1 MDLTPSLL
9 DGYTALDL
17 TDLKGQLCGRLL
29 ADLGM
34 EVIKIEPPEGDPV
47 RTYGMS
53 RALEDGSSLSLTFA
67 HLNANKKSV
76 ILDLN
81 DQGCRSEF
89 LRLVEKTDVILE
101 SFSPRFLDS
110 LGLGYQTLAK
120 VNPRLVMASITGF
133 GQSGP
138 RATLAY
144 TDIVVYAMSGLQ
156 YIAGDASLPPC
167 KPPETQ
173 AYYFGSLFA
182 ALGVV
187 AGLYRRERT
196 GRGDHVDISMQE
208 ALATQESIVRMYGND
223 GEILRRDGSRHVH
236 VAPAEI
242 FPCKDGYI
250 FLYVSRRDWKDF
262 LEVWTDHPAELDG
275 HEWMDNGFRRAQA
288 ERFTDGV
295 AEFTSRFKKDELT
308 QFLQSRGINCL
319 PVNRPREF
327 IADEH
332 IQSRGFFVQVDDP
345 NRGTVN
351 YLSTPFIINGSR
363 PEIRPAPSLGEHQEK
378 QQVTG
383 DLIRDAAKNPA
394 SPQDQSSSQL
404 PLSGMRVLSFD
415 HVLAGPY
422 GMTLLAELGAEVIKV
437 ESRHGGLDPM
447 RYFGLTQDP
456 NLSPRFLEFNRNKLS
471 ITVNLKHPDGP
482 AIIRE
487 LARHCDA
494 VMDNF
499 SVRVMPS
506 RGLGYDD
513 LRQVKPDIIVLRM
526 PGLGCTGSKSHY
538 ATVGTNI
545 TAFTG
550 FTYLWNHPGQVD
562 PPVGSQCVYPD
573 FVSGV
578 LAAVLITSA
587 VLNRERSGRGAHIDL
602 SQAEATAYMIG
613 PSLMASI
620 ASEKE
625 AEPLGNSSP
634 AEAPQGCYPCQGND
648 RWCVISVET
657 EAQWRALAQRLGRP
671 DLLRDPRLS
680 SLASRRRYREE
691 LDSVIAQW
699 TQDKDPYEIMDL
711 LQRAGVPC
719 GVAQTGKDLLA
730 DSHLKERGFLV
741 EQDNPRLGHVIL
753 PGFPLKFANHALKP
767 DWKFPE
773 LGRDNAMVFGNLLG
787 YSSERIAQLLR
798 DRVLD

>member
-1 MDLTPSLL
+1 MDPTSSLL
-9 DGYTALDL
+9 DGYQALDL

-34 EVIKIEPPEGDPV
+34 EVIKIEPPEADPV

-76 ILDLN
+76 IIDLN
-81 DQGCRSEF
+81 DQVCRSEF

-101 SFSPRFLDS
+101 SFLPGFLDS
-110 LGLGYQTLAK
+110 IGLGYQTLAN

-133 GQSGP
+133 GQTGP
-138 RATLAY
+138 GASLAY
-144 TDIVVYAMSGLQ
+144 TDIVICAMSGLQ
-156 YIAGDASLPPC
+156 YIAGDPSLPPC

-208 ALATQESIVRMYGND
+208 ALATQESIIRMYGND
-223 GEILRRDGSRHVH
+223 GEILCRDGSRHAH

-242 FPCKDGYI
+242 FPCKDGYV

-262 LEVWTDHPAELDG
+262 LEIWTDHPAELDG
-275 HEWMDNGFRRAQA
+275 PEWMDNGYRRAHA
-288 ERFTDGV
+288 HRFTSGV

-319 PVNRPREF
+319 PVNRPRDF

-332 IQSRGFFVQVDDP
+332 MLSRGLLVQVEHSE
-345 NRGTVN
+345 RGTVS
-351 YLSTPFIINGSR
+351 YLSAPFVINGCR
-363 PEIRPAPSLGEHQEK
+363 PEVRPAPSAGEHQEMLFDSRPCARDGSED
-378 QQVTG
+378 QATLQV
-383 DLIRDAAKNPA
+383 
-394 SPQDQSSSQL
+394 SPDRGL

-471 ITVNLKHPDGP
+471 ITVNLKHPDGA

-499 SVRVMPS
+499 SVRVMPR

-513 LRQVKPDIIVLRM
+513 LRQAKPDIIVLRM

-550 FTYLWNHPGQVD
+550 FTYLWNHPGHVE
-562 PPVGSQCVYPD
+562 PPVGSQSVYPD
-573 FVSGV
+573 FVSGL

-587 VLNRERSGRGAHIDL
+587 VLNRDRIGRGAFIDL

-620 ASEKE
+620 GSEDP
-625 AEPLGNSSP
+625 EPLGNTSP
-634 AEAPQGCYPCQGND
+634 AASVQGCYPCKGND

-657 EAQWRALAQRLGRP
+657 EAQWRALAQYLGRP
-671 DLLRDPRLS
+671 DLLQDPRLS
-680 SLASRRRYREE
+680 SLAARRRHREE
-691 LDSVIAQW
+691 LDRVIAGW
-699 TQDKDPYEIMDL
+699 TQDKNPYEVMDL
-711 LQRAGVPC
+711 LQAAGVPC
-719 GVAQTGKDLLA
+719 GVAQTGKDLVA
-730 DSHLKERGFLV
+730 DPHLKERGFLV
-741 EQDNPRLGHVIL
+741 EQHNPRLGRVTL
-753 PGFPLKFANHALKP
+753 PGFPLKFANHDLKP

-773 LGRDNAMVFGNLLG
+773 LGRDNALVFKNLLS
-787 YSSERIAQLLR
+787 YSPERIAQLIR